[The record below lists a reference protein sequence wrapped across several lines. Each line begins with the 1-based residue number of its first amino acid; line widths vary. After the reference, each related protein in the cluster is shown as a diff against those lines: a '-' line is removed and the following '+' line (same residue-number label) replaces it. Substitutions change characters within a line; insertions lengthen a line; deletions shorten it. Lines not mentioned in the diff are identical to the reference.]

1 VEAKKNPPRSSKNS
15 KSNRKGE
22 ASRRAARRTNRKREA
37 DIRTVSWAPA
47 LWFLNRT
54 FAGAGL

>member
-1 VEAKKNPPRSSKNS
+1 MEAKKNPPRSSKNS

-37 DIRTVSWAPA
+37 DIRTVSLIHP
-47 LWFLNRT
+47 T
-54 FAGAGL
+54 S